1 MGNECSVSFN
11 ENKQWLKCL
20 VAVNVHVRD
29 ALLEVLHILGGIPSD
44 PQRLYDFFADK
55 KQQDKIK
62 DLVKKK
68 VLSADQVALLFPQNQ
83 RTFSSKWDIT
93 LICVVIINFS
103 NLPPPTNG
111 WFKPL
116 DVGDI
121 SVAASV
127 VAARQELRNR
137 LNHGTADDFKDEKVF
152 RPFWSK
158 VENSLNTFKYTKM
171 NEFQNL
177 ESGDVDL
184 TIFAFQIDKFMNDV
198 GTADKKEIT
207 LEVLNWLQND
217 NKKSKIFQVI

>member
-1 MGNECSVSFN
+1 MDGLNH
-11 ENKQWLKCL
+11 LML
-20 VAVNVHVRD
+20 V
-29 ALLEVLHILGGIPSD
+29 
-44 PQRLYDFFADK
+44 
-55 KQQDKIK
+55 
-62 DLVKKK
+62 
-68 VLSADQVALLFPQNQ
+68 
-83 RTFSSKWDIT
+83 TF
-93 LICVVIINFS
+93 
-103 NLPPPTNG
+103 
-111 WFKPL
+111 
-116 DVGDI
+116 

-158 VENSLNTFKYTKM
+158 VENSLNTFKYTKI

-198 GTADKKEIT
+198 GTADRKEII